1 MIKGKENI
9 YWLRWIS
16 TNFRD
21 PRINIRDWRLQ
32 VLEAKYLCST
42 KREFAIALW
51 AILDS
56 TETPAEIEDMLDEAF
71 VFDEDERG
79 EEK

>member
-1 MIKGKENI
+1 MIKDKGNI
-9 YWLRWIS
+9 DRYRWIC
-16 TNFRD
+16 TNISD
-21 PRINIRDWRLQ
+21 PKNGVRDWRLQ
-32 VLEAKYLCST
+32 VFDAKCYCKN

-71 VFDEDERG
+71 VF
-79 EEK
+79 EEESKK

>member
-1 MIKGKENI
+1 MIKDKDNI
-9 YWLRWIS
+9 NWYRWICA
-16 TNFRD
+16 
-21 PRINIRDWRLQ
+21 NIRNPEMVSETGRLQ
-32 VLEAKYLCST
+32 VFDAKYFCKT

-56 TETPAEIEDMLDEAF
+56 IETPSEIEDMLDEAF
-71 VFDEDERG
+71 VFEENERR

>member
-1 MIKGKENI
+1 MIKDKDNI
-9 YWLRWIS
+9 NWYRWIC
-16 TNFRD
+16 T
-21 PRINIRDWRLQ
+21 NIRDPEMVSETGRLQ
-32 VLEAKYLCST
+32 VFDAKYFCNT

-56 TETPAEIEDMLDEAF
+56 TETPAEIEQMLDEAF
-71 VFDEDERG
+71 VFEENERG